1 MSIIKYSF
9 VSLSGAAE
17 DIETSSRTIQGQLE
31 DLKAQIKPMVS
42 TWEGDSA
49 VSYQQHQAKWDAAAA
64 ELAVILSTIGR
75 AVEEGNQRMKAVN
88 TAAANSWA

>member
-1 MSIIKYSF
+1 MSVIKYSF
-9 VSLSGAAE
+9 ASLSAAAE
-17 DIETSSRTIQGQLE
+17 DIETSSRTITGQLE

-42 TWEGDSA
+42 AWEGDA
-49 VSYQQHQAKWDAAAA
+49 ATSYKQHQDKWDAAAL
-64 ELAVILSTIGR
+64 ELAEILSTIGR